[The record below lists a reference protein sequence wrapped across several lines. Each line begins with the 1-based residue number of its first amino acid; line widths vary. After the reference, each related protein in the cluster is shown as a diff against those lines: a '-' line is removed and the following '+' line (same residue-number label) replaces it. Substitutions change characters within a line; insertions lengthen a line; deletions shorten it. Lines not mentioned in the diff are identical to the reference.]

1 MLDIA
6 AICLVVTALLAYLNH
21 RFIRLP
27 TAIGVMA
34 IALGI
39 SLSMFG
45 LDTLRL
51 DHGLRRYEESF
62 LRSIDFSDV
71 MMQGISAA
79 DRRPRARCNP
89 ALGHGRRLRHVGGAP
104 SHRRQALI
112 VVLPAFRG
120 ADLADR
126 SDRC

>member
-27 TAIGVMA
+27 TTIGVMA

-39 SLSMFG
+39 SLAMLG
-45 LDTLRL
+45 LDALGL

-71 MMQGISAA
+71 LMQGMLSLLLFAT
-79 DRRPRARCNP
+79 
-89 ALGHGRRLRHVGGAP
+89 
-104 SHRRQALI
+104 
-112 VVLPAFRG
+112 
-120 ADLADR
+120 
-126 SDRC
+126 